1 MDEPTSPL
9 SETETENLFD
19 CINRLKEKGISII
32 YISHRVDEI
41 FRICDEIT
49 ALRDGEYIGT
59 DLTSNMTRERLF
71 KMMVGRELKDYF
83 IKTDRALVM

>member
-49 ALRDGEYIGT
+49 Y
-59 DLTSNMTRERLF
+59 
-71 KMMVGRELKDYF
+71 
-83 IKTDRALVM
+83 